1 MSIKKQLEK
10 AQARLLE
17 VGDEMD
23 AVGALAETENRDLT
37 DADQATLNELS
48 AEFKNLESKIPVLK
62 NILEAKDRISAGRIG
77 SEMIKAQTGD
87 VQSAP
92 KSASDLIPATAKAIK
107 TKHFAS
113 NYDAYA
119 CGKWLA
125 ATILKRSDAKQWCRD
140 NNIGGYKNAMEEGTD
155 NLGGYSVPDPMA
167 ATIIELVESW
177 GIYRQYSRN
186 VAMTSDS
193 LDIPKWAAG
202 LTVYYPGEGNAIT
215 ASDLTFDQV
224 NLLAV
229 KYAQLGIMSTELNED
244 SIISMTDLITRDMAR
259 NFAYSEDNNGF
270 NGDGTADFGSIT
282 GIKSAL
288 QDGAKVT
295 GGATVSALTLA
306 NYEDAAGRLKDYAGL
321 SPAWFMNRYTYWN
334 SVVPLL
340 NAAGGT
346 DMRQLE
352 AGGQLMFMGFPVV
365 FAQALAG
372 QGATTGDMVA
382 VVGDLDL
389 TTYLGTRRQVS
400 IRQLNEL
407 YAANDQ
413 IGIISTLR
421 SQSVCHD
428 PGTASEAGG
437 VVGIYLGA

>member
-1 MSIKKQLEK
+1 MSIKKQLDS

-37 DADQATLNELS
+37 DGDQATLNELS

-62 NILEAKDRISAGRIG
+62 NIMDAKDRISAGRI
-77 SEMIKAQTGD
+77 SSDLVKAQSGD
-87 VQSAP
+87 AQSAP
-92 KSASDLIPATAKAIK
+92 KAASDMIPAQAKAIK
-107 TKHFAS
+107 TKCYSS

-125 ATILKRSDAKQWCRD
+125 ATILKRGDAKQWCRD
-140 NNIGGYKNAMEEGTD
+140 NNIGGYQNAMEEGTD

-177 GIYRQYSRN
+177 GVYRQYSRN
-186 VAMTSDS
+186 VAMTSDT
-193 LDIPKWAAG
+193 LAIPKWAAG
-202 LTVYYPGEGNAIT
+202 LTVYYPAEGDAIT

-224 NLLAV
+224 NLAAV

-244 SIISMTDLITRDMAR
+244 SIISMTDLLTRDMAR
-259 NFAYSEDNNGF
+259 NFAFSEDNNAF
-270 NGDGTADFGSIT
+270 NGDGTATFGGIT

-288 QDGAKVT
+288 AAGSKVT
-295 GGATVSALTLA
+295 GAATIGALTLA
-306 NYEDAAGRLKDYAGL
+306 DFEDAAGRLKDYAGL
-321 SPAWFMNRYTYWN
+321 TPAWYMNRYTYWN

-352 AGGQLMFMGFPVV
+352 AGGQMQFMGYPVV
-365 FAQALAG
+365 FTQALAG
-372 QGATTGDMVA
+372 QGATTDDMVA

-413 IGIISTLR
+413 IGVISTLR
-421 SQSVCHD
+421 SQSICHD
-428 PGTASEAGG
+428 PGTVSAAGG
-437 VVGIYLGA
+437 LVGVYLGA